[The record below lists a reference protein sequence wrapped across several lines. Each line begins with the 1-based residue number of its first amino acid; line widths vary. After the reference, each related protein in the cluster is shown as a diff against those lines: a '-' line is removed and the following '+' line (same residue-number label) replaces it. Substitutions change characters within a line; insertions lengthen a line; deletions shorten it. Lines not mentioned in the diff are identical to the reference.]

1 MRGKNHTFK
10 VYGSGDELS
19 WAEIPSKTAK
29 EIINSGISEEMKD
42 DLFLDS
48 ENGIT
53 SDITIQIDG
62 KSIDFNIDHLDKN
75 VAIKKW
81 NSGNPKKWYFL
92 EVLGLQGLFYETVIE
107 GPVDLKKITLHKES
121 HQVGNVALEQ
131 IFYSIRYDGQERI
144 EDFDFSDREFNGGSY
159 YILSPKGEIIEVNS
173 AEDSEGEDDD
183 GDNLIEVSTQS
194 KRLYV
199 FKDKKSF
206 DNFNKWIEEEL
217 KPRISEG
224 LDEISE
230 IRPEVKGKNHFEVL
244 LIGRELDLDSLP
256 SPHLGWVQEEIGN
269 FTVEK

>member
-1 MRGKNHTFK
+1 
-10 VYGSGDELS
+10 
-19 WAEIPSKTAK
+19 
-29 EIINSGISEEMKD
+29 MKD